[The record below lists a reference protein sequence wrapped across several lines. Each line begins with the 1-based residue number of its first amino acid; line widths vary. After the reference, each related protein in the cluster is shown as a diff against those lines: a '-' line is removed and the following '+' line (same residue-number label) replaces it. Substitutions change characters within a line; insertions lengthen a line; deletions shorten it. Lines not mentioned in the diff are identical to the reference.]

1 MIAKLTN
8 QHWIASL
15 FIVLLSLAPLF
26 ATAQQRRPMHPQR
39 AQMNQNQQPQQRF
52 NRMIQV
58 LNLTEEQQ
66 EQMQAIRQK
75 GWSQNQPLRNQMQI
89 HRAEL
94 QALIQTEQ
102 PNLKTINQKIEEMAE
117 LRTQLHKNRVS
128 HQLEMRSILTD
139 EQRIAFDQ
147 LHQNRNKRL
156 KNR

>member
-1 MIAKLTN
+1 MITKLTN

-26 ATAQQRRPMHPQR
+26 APAQQRRPMHPQR

-52 NRMIQV
+52 NRMVQV

-66 EQMQAIRQK
+66 EQMQTIRQK
-75 GWSQNQPLRNQMQI
+75 GWSKNQPLRNKMQI

-94 QALIQTEQ
+94 QAMIQSDK
-102 PNLKTINQKIEEMAE
+102 PNQKTIKKKIEEMGE
-117 LRTQLHKNRVS
+117 LRTQIHKNRVA

-139 EQRIAFDQ
+139 EQRITFDQ
-147 LHQNRNKRL
+147 LHQNRNKRF